1 MFNLFEEN
9 DVALSPTTTTA
20 EDDPRPEPE
29 IFDVE
34 GELADT
40 VEDRFDDGEA
50 EYKEELPEE
59 DGEGAHLAPVGDAE
73 PVKEEEDPMA
83 AVRAAKDKSSEKTD
97 KVDLEDLSEEE
108 DVVMPVNPTTAANQ
122 QDSIIRAQ
130 DPELEGGEELDDSKL
145 EGDEYKASE
154 MMNFDFGTDIVMEE
168 ALMELDSDL
177 SMLEEGFNDLD
188 SMLELEEF

>member
-29 IFDVE
+29 IFDAE

-73 PVKEEEDPMA
+73 PVKEEANEI
-83 AVRAAKDKSSEKTD
+83 
-97 KVDLEDLSEEE
+97 DLEDLNTDETPAKIENPAKVGEEN
-108 DVVMPVNPTTAANQ
+108 VIMPVNPTTAANQ